1 MFKLL
6 NSCCLSFII
15 VVCFAEKVNAQSIPV
30 GMVGFDDQLRILQL
44 QNKLSADN
52 SLMARPFFTDQS
64 FTTDS
69 IFRLIDPDNPY
80 TTVSKKIWKGKA
92 RVELLPSHIYTKF
105 NSERPY
111 SYNQAGFMQAK
122 GLQTMVSTG
131 AFFSYR
137 NWLTIQFKPEWVQAT
152 NRSFYHN
159 AAYGAPT
166 NGQYSRFF
174 LGQSSIR
181 LQKWGLSLGL
191 SNENSWWGPG
201 IHNSL
206 LMSNNAPGFLHLTLN
221 TTRPIKT
228 PIGNFEFQL
237 IGGKLVEDTTV
248 LLENKNLTTTYYNPN
263 DYGGNGNSGPYNA
276 KKSWRY
282 LSGVTL
288 TYNPKW
294 IKGLFLSI
302 NRVGYAYH
310 YKIQENV
317 AGYSFMQRYF
327 PVLFG
332 VLRESYP
339 FGTPTDVSPVGIKQI
354 ASISARF
361 LFPKSHAEIYTE
373 FGYGDNFTNLRD
385 WNTDAPHST
394 AYILGIKKLKKLSNN
409 QWLDFSMELTRMS
422 EPINYLLRTA
432 GNWYSYEGGYT
443 HQNRVLGAGLG
454 GGNNTVVG
462 KLQWLKGFSRLGI
475 TIQGIQHGPTTIVSN
490 SLPDFGLRQ
499 TKWNDFSIG
508 VNGQHRFKKM
518 ILSADI
524 QTVRARNYA
533 WEQGNNQSNLYAF
546 LTATYLW

>member
-1 MFKLL
+1 MFKSLI
-6 NSCCLSFII
+6 SCCLSFVL
-15 VVCFAEKVNAQSIPV
+15 VVFFAKKVNAQTIPV
-30 GMVGFDDQLRILQL
+30 GMIGFDDQLRILQL
-44 QNKLSADN
+44 QDKLSIDN
-52 SLMARPFFTDQS
+52 SLMARPFFTSQS
-64 FTTDS
+64 ITTDS

-80 TTVSKKIWKGKA
+80 TTVSKKFWKGKA
-92 RVELLPSHIYTKF
+92 RFELLPSHIYTKF
-105 NSERPY
+105 NSDRPY

-122 GLQTMVSTG
+122 GLQTLVSTG
-131 AFFSYR
+131 AFFSYG
-137 NWLTIQFKPEWVQAT
+137 NWLTVQFKPEWVQAT
-152 NRSFYHN
+152 NGSFYHN

-166 NGQYSRFF
+166 NGQYNRFF

-263 DYGGNGNSGPYNA
+263 DYGGNGYSGPYNA

-294 IKGLFLSI
+294 VKGLFLSI

-310 YKIQENV
+310 YKIQENA
-317 AGYSFMQRYF
+317 AGYTFMQRYF

-394 AYILGIKKLKKLSNN
+394 AYILGIKKLKKLRHN

-422 EPINYLLRTA
+422 EPVNYLLRTA

-443 HQNRVLGAGLG
+443 HQNRVLGAGVG

-490 SLPDFGLRQ
+490 SITDFGLRQ

-533 WEQGNNQSNLYAF
+533 WEQGNNQSNLYAS